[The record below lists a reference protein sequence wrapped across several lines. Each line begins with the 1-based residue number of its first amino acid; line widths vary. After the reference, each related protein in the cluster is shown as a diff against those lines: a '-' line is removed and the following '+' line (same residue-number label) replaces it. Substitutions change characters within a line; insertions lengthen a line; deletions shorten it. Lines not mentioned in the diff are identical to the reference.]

1 MRYSATSGARQNR
14 QAQIFLLNHSDRHNP
29 KITFFSFPFH
39 RSSSV
44 LDFDTAHTAERNI
57 SLHVASLTIV
67 LHWVIQDFDT
77 RQKKLNNAMQIQ
89 QWSRTT
95 WRGLLHAV
103 NGYMCVHIH
112 TMWEC
117 VCVGCISPSTHAGRA
132 RVVPAICPLRQ
143 AQRAVCLAIVRLGWL
158 LSLFNITISH
168 VPTANW
174 PVEDTHMHTYI
185 SESVT
190 LKIKISVVKSCYIN
204 FNMKV

>member
-1 MRYSATSGARQNR
+1 MRSSAISGARQNR
-14 QAQIFLLNHSDRHNP
+14 QAQIFLLNHSDNQNP

-39 RSSSV
+39 RSSAV
-44 LDFDTAHTAERNI
+44 TAHTAERNI

-67 LHWVIQDFDT
+67 LYCVIQDFDT
-77 RQKKLNNAMQIQ
+77 RQKKKNNAMQIQ
-89 QWSRTT
+89 QWSRMT

-103 NGYMCVHIH
+103 SGYVCVC
-112 TMWEC
+112 TQCEN

-174 PVEDTHMHTYI
+174 PVEETHTYI
-185 SESVT
+185 SESMA
-190 LKIKISVVKSCYIN
+190 LKIRISIVKSCYIN
-204 FNMKV
+204 FIMKV